1 MMDQLVSQEEFTAI
15 LLRTT
20 SSMVSNSNQIS
31 AEQSNGGTYAG
42 GSHQPRPVPFLA

>member
-1 MMDQLVSQEEFTAI
+1 MMDQLVSREELTAI

-31 AEQSNGGTYAG
+31 AEQSNGGAYAG
-42 GSHQPRPVPFLA
+42 GSHELGPVPFLA